1 MHAYVPRVRE
11 LCVVERVM
19 GIVKYFLEE
28 LLTERAHWKETE
40 FIGLLVPFLL
50 YFFFNRI

>member
-11 LCVVERVM
+11 LCVVESVM
-19 GIVKYFLEE
+19 DIVKYVLEE
-28 LLTERAHWKETE
+28 LLTERAHLKETE
-40 FIGLLVPFLL
+40 FIGLLVPLL